1 MNKKPSFGTML
12 NMHKPKRRFFMFYKR
27 ILTLSVL
34 AAILL
39 LLVGL
44 LPVHGEEEIYNKVV
58 RLHVLANSNSEED
71 QAVKLEVRDAILEVT
86 VPLLQDCQTREE
98 AVFRLEENRTLLTD
112 TAQSVLRA
120 RGFEDTVHIEMGL
133 ESYPTRTYDSLCF
146 PAGEYIS
153 MRVSLGKGEGQNWWC
168 CLFPP
173 LCLGAAT
180 VGEDVAEDA
189 CISVGFT
196 PTQYKIITESD
207 KPVYRA
213 RFKILELLGK

>member
-1 MNKKPSFGTML
+1 
-12 NMHKPKRRFFMFYKR
+12 MFYKR
-27 ILTLSVL
+27 ILTLSVIAAVCLL
-34 AAILL
+34 AI
-39 LLVGL
+39 GL
-44 LPVHGEEEIYNKVV
+44 LPVHGEEEIYDKVV

-71 QAVKLEVRDAILEVT
+71 QAVKLEVRDAILGVT
-86 VPLLQDCQTREE
+86 VPLLENCQTKEE
-98 AVFRLEENRTLLTD
+98 AVLLLEENQPLIIQ
-112 TAQSVLRA
+112 TAQTVLHEN
-120 RGFEDTVHIEMGL
+120 GFDDAVSIEMGL
-133 ESYPTRTYDSLCF
+133 EDYPTRTYDSLCF

-153 MRVSLGKGEGQNWWC
+153 MRVSLGEGEGQNWWC

-180 VGEDVAEDA
+180 VKETVAEDA

-213 RFKILELLGK
+213 RFKILELFGQ

>member
-1 MNKKPSFGTML
+1 
-12 NMHKPKRRFFMFYKR
+12 MFYKR
-27 ILTLSVL
+27 ILTLAIF

-39 LLVGL
+39 LVVGL
-44 LPVHGEEEIYNKVV
+44 LPVHGEEEIYDKVV
-58 RLHVLANSNSEED
+58 RLHVLANSDSEED
-71 QAVKLEVRDAILEVT
+71 QAVKLKVRDAILAIT
-86 VPLLQDCQTREE
+86 VSLLQNCETKEE
-98 AVFRLEENRTLLTD
+98 AVALLEENQTLFVE
-112 TAQSVLRA
+112 AAKAVLQEE
-120 RGFEDTVHIEMGL
+120 GFDDTVSIEMGL
-133 ESYPTRTYDSLCF
+133 EEYPTRTYDSLCF

-153 MRVSLGKGEGQNWWC
+153 MRVSLGTGEGQNWWC

-180 VGEDVAEDA
+180 VRDEDAEDA

-213 RFKILELLGK
+213 RFKILELLGQ

>member
-1 MNKKPSFGTML
+1 
-12 NMHKPKRRFFMFYKR
+12 MFYKR
-27 ILTLSVL
+27 ILTLAIF

-39 LLVGL
+39 LVVGL
-44 LPVHGEEEIYNKVV
+44 LPVHGEEEIYDKVV
-58 RLHVLANSNSEED
+58 RLHVLANSDSEED
-71 QAVKLEVRDAILEVT
+71 QAVKLKVRDAILALT
-86 VPLLQDCQTREE
+86 VPLLQNCETKEE
-98 AVFRLEENRTLLTD
+98 AVALLEENQTLFVE
-112 TAQSVLRA
+112 AAKAVLQEE
-120 RGFEDTVHIEMGL
+120 GFDDTVSIEMGL
-133 ESYPTRTYDSLCF
+133 EDYPTRTYDSLCF

-153 MRVSLGKGEGQNWWC
+153 MRVSLGTGEGQNWWC

-180 VGEDVAEDA
+180 VRDEDAEDA

-213 RFKILELLGK
+213 RFKILELLGQ

>member
-1 MNKKPSFGTML
+1 ML
-12 NMHKPKRRFFMFYKR
+12 DDAETKRRFFMFYKR
-27 ILTLSVL
+27 ILTLSVIF
-34 AAILL
+34 AILL
-39 LLVGL
+39 LAVGL

-58 RLHVLANSNSEED
+58 RLHVLANSDSEED
-71 QAVKLEVRDAILEVT
+71 QAVKLAVRDAILEVT
-86 VPLLQDCQTREE
+86 VPLLQNCKTKEE
-98 AVFRLEENRTLLTD
+98 AVALLDEHRPLLTE
-112 TAQSVLRA
+112 TAKSVLRQE
-120 RGFEDTVHIEMGL
+120 GFDDAVSIEMGL
-133 ESYPTRTYDSLCF
+133 EDYPTRTYDSLCF

-153 MRVSLGKGEGQNWWC
+153 MRVNLGEGEGQNWWC

-180 VGEDVAEDA
+180 VKEKAAEDA

-213 RFKILELLGK
+213 RFKILELFGK

>member
-1 MNKKPSFGTML
+1 
-12 NMHKPKRRFFMFYKR
+12 MFYKR
-27 ILTLSVL
+27 ILTLSIIAALCLL
-34 AAILL
+34 A
-39 LLVGL
+39 VGL

-58 RLHVLANSNSEED
+58 RLHVLANSDSEED
-71 QAVKLEVRDAILEVT
+71 QAVKLAVRDAILDVT
-86 VPLLQDCQTREE
+86 VPLLQNCQTKEE
-98 AVFRLEENRTLLTD
+98 AVLLLEENCSLLTE
-112 TAQSVLRA
+112 TAQTVLREE
-120 RGFEDTVHIEMGL
+120 GFHDAVSIEMGL
-133 ESYPTRTYDSLCF
+133 EDYPTRTYDSLCF

-153 MRVSLGKGEGQNWWC
+153 MRVSLGAGEGQNWWC

-180 VGEDVAEDA
+180 VSEKTAEDA

-213 RFKILELLGK
+213 RFKILELFGKGK

>member
-1 MNKKPSFGTML
+1 
-12 NMHKPKRRFFMFYKR
+12 MFYKR
-27 ILTLSVL
+27 ILTLSIV
-34 AAILL
+34 AALL
-39 LLVGL
+39 LLIVGL

-58 RLHVLANSNSEED
+58 RLHVLANSDSEKD
-71 QAVKLEVRDAILEVT
+71 QAVKLKVRDAILDIT
-86 VPLLQDCQTREE
+86 VPLLQDCKTKEE
-98 AVFRLEENRTLLTD
+98 AVQCLEDNQILFIE
-112 TAQSVLRA
+112 TAQSVLREQ
-120 RGFEDTVHIEMGL
+120 GFDDAVSIEMGL
-133 ESYPTRTYDSLCF
+133 EDYPTRTYDSFCF

-153 MRVSLGKGEGQNWWC
+153 MRICLGEGEGQNWWC

-180 VGEDVAEDA
+180 VSEKTAEDA

-213 RFKILELLGK
+213 RFKILEYFGK

>member
-1 MNKKPSFGTML
+1 
-12 NMHKPKRRFFMFYKR
+12 MFYKR
-27 ILTLSVL
+27 ILTLAIF

-39 LLVGL
+39 LVVGL

-58 RLHVLANSNSEED
+58 RLHVLANSDSEED
-71 QAVKLEVRDAILEVT
+71 QAVKLKVRDAILAIT
-86 VPLLQDCQTREE
+86 VPLLQNCETKEE
-98 AVFRLEENRTLLTD
+98 AVALLEENQTLFVE
-112 TAQSVLRA
+112 AAKAVLQEE
-120 RGFEDTVHIEMGL
+120 GFDDTVSIEMGL
-133 ESYPTRTYDSLCF
+133 EEYPTRTYDSLCF

-153 MRVSLGKGEGQNWWC
+153 MRVSLGTGEGQNWWC

-180 VGEDVAEDA
+180 VRDEDAEDA

-213 RFKILELLGK
+213 RFKILELLGQ

>member
-1 MNKKPSFGTML
+1 
-12 NMHKPKRRFFMFYKR
+12 MFYKR
-27 ILTLSVL
+27 ILTLSIV
-34 AAILL
+34 AALCLL
-39 LLVGL
+39 VVGL

-58 RLHVLANSNSEED
+58 RLHVLANSDSAED
-71 QAVKLEVRDAILEVT
+71 QAVKLAVRDAVLEVT
-86 VPLLQDCQTREE
+86 VPLLQDCRTKEE
-98 AVFRLEENRTLLTD
+98 AIFLLEENRPLLMQK
-112 TAQSVLRA
+112 AQTVLQKE
-120 RGFEDTVHIEMGL
+120 GFDDAVSIEMGL
-133 ESYPTRTYDSLCF
+133 ENYPTRTYDSLCF

-153 MRVSLGKGEGQNWWC
+153 MRISLGKGEGQNWWC

-180 VGEDVAEDA
+180 VNEKTAEDA

-213 RFKILELLGK
+213 RFKILELLGQ

>member
-1 MNKKPSFGTML
+1 
-12 NMHKPKRRFFMFYKR
+12 MFYKR
-27 ILTLSVL
+27 ILTLSIV
-34 AAILL
+34 AALCLL
-39 LLVGL
+39 VVGL

-58 RLHVLANSNSEED
+58 RLHVLANSDSAED
-71 QAVKLEVRDAILEVT
+71 QAVKLAVRDAVLEVT
-86 VPLLQDCQTREE
+86 VPLLQDCRTKEE
-98 AVFRLEENRTLLTD
+98 AILLLEENRPLLMQK
-112 TAQSVLRA
+112 AQTVLQKE
-120 RGFEDTVHIEMGL
+120 GFDDAVSIEMGL
-133 ESYPTRTYDSLCF
+133 ENYPTRTYDSLCF

-153 MRVSLGKGEGQNWWC
+153 MRISLGKGEGQNWWC

-180 VGEDVAEDA
+180 VNEKTAEDA

-213 RFKILELLGK
+213 RFKILELLGQ

>member
-1 MNKKPSFGTML
+1 
-12 NMHKPKRRFFMFYKR
+12 MFYKR
-27 ILTLSVL
+27 ILTLAIF

-39 LLVGL
+39 LVVGL
-44 LPVHGEEEIYNKVV
+44 LPVHGEEEIYDKVV
-58 RLHVLANSNSEED
+58 RLHVLANSDSEED
-71 QAVKLEVRDAILEVT
+71 QAVKLKVRDAILALT
-86 VPLLQDCQTREE
+86 VPLLQNCETKEE
-98 AVFRLEENRTLLTD
+98 AVALLEENQTLFVE
-112 TAQSVLRA
+112 AAKAVLQEE
-120 RGFEDTVHIEMGL
+120 GFDDTVSIEMGL
-133 ESYPTRTYDSLCF
+133 EEYPTRTYDSLCF

-153 MRVSLGKGEGQNWWC
+153 MRVSLGTGEGQNWWC

-180 VGEDVAEDA
+180 VRDEDAEDA

-213 RFKILELLGK
+213 RFKILELLGQ

>member
-1 MNKKPSFGTML
+1 
-12 NMHKPKRRFFMFYKR
+12 MFYKR

-44 LPVHGEEEIYNKVV
+44 LPVHGEEEIYDKVV
-58 RLHVLANSNSEED
+58 RLHVLANSNGEED

-120 RGFEDTVHIEMGL
+120 RGFEDTVYVEMGL
-133 ESYPTRTYDSLCF
+133 ENYPTRTYDSLCF

-213 RFKILELLGK
+213 RFKILELFGK

>member
-1 MNKKPSFGTML
+1 
-12 NMHKPKRRFFMFYKR
+12 MFYKR
-27 ILTLSVL
+27 ILTLAIF

-39 LLVGL
+39 LVVGL
-44 LPVHGEEEIYNKVV
+44 LPVHGEEEIYDKVV
-58 RLHVLANSNSEED
+58 RLHVLANSDSEED
-71 QAVKLEVRDAILEVT
+71 QAVKLKVRDAILAIT
-86 VPLLQDCQTREE
+86 VPLLQNCETKEE
-98 AVFRLEENRTLLTD
+98 AVALLEENQTLFVEA
-112 TAQSVLRA
+112 AQAVLQEE
-120 RGFEDTVHIEMGL
+120 GFDDTVSIEMGL
-133 ESYPTRTYDSLCF
+133 EDYPTRTYDSLCF

-153 MRVSLGKGEGQNWWC
+153 MRVSLGTGEGQNWWC

-180 VGEDVAEDA
+180 VRDEDAEDA

-213 RFKILELLGK
+213 RFKILELLGQ